1 RQFQVWRNKSSV
13 IKGRTDELEEA
24 AETVLVDIKELGEL
38 ESPMNHLGNQLEKE
52 TLETIT
58 LAEQLCNNLTDLN
71 IRIEDVI
78 HDWELYNVQQEMDP
92 KAVRR
97 STEIA
102 QDMMS
107 WMRQLDLSP
116 REPVAMNETTEA
128 HDLLTRIRQLE
139 KKLMNTEGRLPSV
152 REVLSRFSTR
162 LSEAR
167 DFLLNAAS
175 TVQEAEDKNGASLLK
190 FQRKKVKQQRLTEE
204 QLAINS
210 TVEMSR
216 DLISETKRNLAEVDA
231 LAQNVTEYHAEVD
244 GASQKLTEKTERLSR
259 ADRNLVQKADDHALE
274 LERQANELEEDL
286 KQSDANGFVQRAIS
300 AANVYNNIVKYI
312 DDANITS
319 LTTLN
324 LSQRA
329 EDATSGIKSHLGYL
343 VKQSAN
349 VFLESVSLQSEQHG
363 VSTQVADGVTY
374 IEETEKI
381 MEKHQKKLEEIV
393 NDIRVIET

>member
-1 RQFQVWRNKSSV
+1 
-13 IKGRTDELEEA
+13 
-24 AETVLVDIKELGEL
+24 
-38 ESPMNHLGNQLEKE
+38 
-52 TLETIT
+52 
-58 LAEQLCNNLTDLN
+58 
-71 IRIEDVI
+71 
-78 HDWELYNVQQEMDP
+78 
-92 KAVRR
+92 
-97 STEIA
+97 
-102 QDMMS
+102 
-107 WMRQLDLSP
+107 
-116 REPVAMNETTEA
+116 
-128 HDLLTRIRQLE
+128 
-139 KKLMNTEGRLPSV
+139 
-152 REVLSRFSTR
+152 
-162 LSEAR
+162 
-167 DFLLNAAS
+167 
-175 TVQEAEDKNGASLLK
+175 
-190 FQRKKVKQQRLTEE
+190 VKQQRLTEE

-210 TVEMSR
+210 TLEMSR
-216 DLISETKRNLAEVDA
+216 NLISETERNLAEVDA
-231 LAQNVTEYHAEVD
+231 LVQNVTEYHAEVD
-244 GASQKLTEKTERLSR
+244 GASQKLTEKTERLSQ

-363 VSTQVADGVTY
+363 VLTQVADGVTY

-393 NDIRVIET
+393 NDIRVIQT

>member
-1 RQFQVWRNKSSV
+1 MSAGFLGLHDDVCSLMFSKKPLKPSQNSWIYMRQFQVWRNKSSV

-38 ESPMNHLGNQLEKE
+38 ESPMMHLGNQLEKV
-52 TLETIT
+52 TLETFT

-71 IRIEDVI
+71 IRIEDMI

-92 KAVRR
+92 EAVRR

-162 LSEAR
+162 VSEAR

-175 TVQEAEDKNGASLLK
+175 TVQEAEDKNRASLLK
-190 FQRKKVKQQRLTEE
+190 FQRKEVIFHYLD
-204 QLAINS
+204 LAS
-210 TVEMSR
+210 
-216 DLISETKRNLAEVDA
+216 
-231 LAQNVTEYHAEVD
+231 
-244 GASQKLTEKTERLSR
+244 
-259 ADRNLVQKADDHALE
+259 
-274 LERQANELEEDL
+274 
-286 KQSDANGFVQRAIS
+286 
-300 AANVYNNIVKYI
+300 
-312 DDANITS
+312 
-319 LTTLN
+319 
-324 LSQRA
+324 
-329 EDATSGIKSHLGYL
+329 
-343 VKQSAN
+343 
-349 VFLESVSLQSEQHG
+349 
-363 VSTQVADGVTY
+363 
-374 IEETEKI
+374 
-381 MEKHQKKLEEIV
+381 
-393 NDIRVIET
+393 